1 MCFSFKTSL
10 ISYSLGMF
18 SAIFALC
25 TRQYVIGM
33 LILIYA
39 QMQLSEAMI
48 WKGIDTDNISLNK
61 IGTNYGKY
69 SLPTHFFFVGVG
81 YLMAILLI
89 KKRKL
94 KFYDFIPVTVGLF
107 FYLYVIFYHYNK
119 KYPEVTYQLD
129 RKCLKEDRCQNNNN
143 RLQWP

>member
-1 MCFSFKTSL
+1 
-10 ISYSLGMF
+10 
-18 SAIFALC
+18 
-25 TRQYVIGM
+25 
-33 LILIYA
+33 
-39 QMQLSEAMI
+39 MQLSEAMI

-81 YLMAILLI
+81 YLMTILLI

-119 KYPEVTYQLD
+119 NIQK
-129 RKCLKEDRCQNNNN
+129 
-143 RLQWP
+143 